1 MNLNVNVKVDLE
13 FLLDFFS
20 LFAVFHV
27 SLAISARLEFGMLRY
42 SSRHKYGLTFYLNIS
57 SLEQI
62 CHQPHTLSCFC
73 NLLRGTTVISEHLL
87 QINHLIE

>member
-1 MNLNVNVKVDLE
+1 MKGDLVDLGGFLNLNVKVKVDLE

-42 SSRHKYGLTFYLNIS
+42 SS
-57 SLEQI
+57 
-62 CHQPHTLSCFC
+62 
-73 NLLRGTTVISEHLL
+73 
-87 QINHLIE
+87 

>member
-42 SSRHKYGLTFYLNIS
+42 SSRHNMDDI
-57 SLEQI
+57 
-62 CHQPHTLSCFC
+62 LSQYFSPVFVTKG
-73 NLLRGTTVISEHLL
+73 RGA
-87 QINHLIE
+87 HLINILIVKSCCK